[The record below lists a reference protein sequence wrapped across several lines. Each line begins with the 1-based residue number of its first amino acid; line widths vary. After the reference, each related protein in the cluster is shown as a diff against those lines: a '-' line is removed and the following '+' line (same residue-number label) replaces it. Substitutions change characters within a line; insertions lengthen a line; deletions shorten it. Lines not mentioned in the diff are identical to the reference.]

1 MYYVDLRMAAISVHA
16 LREAT
21 DVSRSFA
28 GRRQK
33 DGPYE
38 RSLGYPAAHNDDEPR
53 DAGRPPDDLD
63 ARSRIAVHRRRFA
76 TRFPTE
82 TADDK

>member
-1 MYYVDLRMAAISVHA
+1 MSPGLSPVGGKKMGHTNVRS
-16 LREAT
+16 AT
-21 DVSRSFA
+21 
-28 GRRQK
+28 RR
-33 DGPYE
+33 
-38 RSLGYPAAHNDDEPR
+38 RTMTTNPAMP
-53 DAGRPPDDLD
+53 GKPPDDLD